1 MQVSTFQNPPAQLE
15 RRVLWSRVG
24 ESATYASFIV
34 ILSWTLSFLYSFYFI
49 ELFVLIPGLVLSII
63 FPHWHFRKQAQL
75 KNRLWLSACYIGIT
89 LLIDFILTFY
99 LGKYDYLMMLNFL
112 IGLALS
118 IVLPHF
124 LFKKWFYSFEILIT
138 WFALMTLILLSLSS
152 T

>member
-1 MQVSTFQNPPAQLE
+1 MQLSPFQDSPAQLD
-15 RRVLWSRVG
+15 RRDLWLRIG
-24 ESATYASFIV
+24 ESATYAAFIV

-49 ELFVLIPGLVLSII
+49 ELLVLIPGLAVSII
-63 FPHWHFRKQAQL
+63 FPHWHFRQQAQL
-75 KNRLWLSACYIGIT
+75 KNCLWLSACYIGIT
-89 LLIDFILTFY
+89 LLVDFMLTSY

-138 WFALMTLILLSLSS
+138 WFTVMTLVLLSLSS